1 MSNLLSFGSSSQ
13 TSAPLANFLGRPLTD
28 AQGSI
33 SALKQSGSAVRVLPP
48 GSMTTMD
55 YNASR
60 INVVLDKS
68 GNITRT
74 YQG

>member
-13 TSAPLANFLGRPLTD
+13 TSPLANFLGRPLTD

-60 INVVLDKS
+60 INVVLDRS